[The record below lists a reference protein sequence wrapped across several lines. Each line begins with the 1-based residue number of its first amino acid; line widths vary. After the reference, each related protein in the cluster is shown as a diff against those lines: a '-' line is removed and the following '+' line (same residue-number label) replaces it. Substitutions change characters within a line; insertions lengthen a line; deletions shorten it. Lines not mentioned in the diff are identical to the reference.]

1 MTKNKK
7 KAQNTQGKSKEKQ
20 AEKKQAP
27 AYLRR
32 SQHQFIVGTEDYRA
46 LIADYN
52 EKFNTS
58 YNTWRVR
65 PAMLYKI
72 LQAMREYYKAND

>member
-1 MTKNKK
+1 MATKK
-7 KAQNTQGKSKEKQ
+7 KKSTATKKTAEKPV
-20 AEKKQAP
+20 EKKQAP

-32 SQHQFIVGTEDYRA
+32 SPHQFIVGTEDYRA

-72 LQAMREYYKAND
+72 LQAMREYYKVND